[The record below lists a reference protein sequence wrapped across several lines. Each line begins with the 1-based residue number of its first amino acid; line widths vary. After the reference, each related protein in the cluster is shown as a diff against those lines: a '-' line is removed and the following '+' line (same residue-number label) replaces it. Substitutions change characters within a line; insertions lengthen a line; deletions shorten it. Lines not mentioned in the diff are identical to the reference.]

1 MYYKV
6 ARQIYKEL
14 SVKHDLP
21 IGTIEDICR
30 APLEL
35 FDWITKNKIDKEA
48 LIYPSLRISG
58 FGVFYVSQEKLKRR
72 IIRLKNGKNNNTLQ
86 SGSIQSPDEPD
97 A

>member
-6 ARQIYKEL
+6 ARQIYREL
-14 SVKHDLP
+14 SIKYDLP

-35 FDWITKNKIDKEA
+35 FDWITKNKVDRET
-48 LIYPSLRISG
+48 LTYPSLRISG
-58 FGVFYVSQEKLKRR
+58 FGVFYVSQERLKRKR
-72 IIRLKNGKNNNTLQ
+72 MKYENYNKIQ
-86 SGSIQSPDEPD
+86 PGSIQSSDEPN